1 MNVQVQRCKTSLVIG
16 HARQRWA
23 RKHTAHG
30 HMPALHA
37 LPHQLCR
44 CLSSALAHLANTLW
58 PHRVL
63 LKRIENQGKAVI
75 VSLLPTCTRCAL
87 TSWQEAG
94 QRLQTTATCSLADH
108 CECLKT
114 KGHGC
119 RGRYIHD
126 APGYKPGKYLMIC
139 VLHVTHVL
147 LVRARH
153 DICFPVITLS
163 NQTITGNA
171 LQVVESTHFY
181 HRVIY
186 AFGPGLGTKSSVLP
200 VPKSMSLSL

>member
-1 MNVQVQRCKTSLVIG
+1 
-16 HARQRWA
+16 
-23 RKHTAHG
+23 
-30 HMPALHA
+30 MPALHA

-63 LKRIENQGKAVI
+63 LKRIRNQGKAV

-119 RGRYIHD
+119 RGRHLHD
-126 APGYKPGKYLMIC
+126 APGYKPGKYL
-139 VLHVTHVL
+139 THPPDVCSACHTRPPLSCQARL
-147 LVRARH
+147 LIFSNHPEQSTPTSA
-153 DICFPVITLS
+153 TL
-163 NQTITGNA
+163 
-171 LQVVESTHFY
+171 Y
-181 HRVIY
+181 
-186 AFGPGLGTKSSVLP
+186 K
-200 VPKSMSLSL
+200 